1 MQTYILPVRSDIIR
15 EIGKRGIKEFKKD
28 ENGTVKKGKNENG
41 SSSPFGWGTVDDTIP
56 IHKKDLKDVRRNLNS
71 IIAQIMPTHKEPF
84 KLPTGKRER
93 EVEISLK
100 EAEQPKKIK
109 VPSLLAQWHEECAK
123 SYESGALGFIP
134 ECFHN
139 GGLPKMEE
147 MVHTNIGQTLLNFC
161 EFIKK
166 KFF

>member
-1 MQTYILPVRSDIIR
+1 MNTYILPVRSDIIR

-28 ENGTVKKGKNENG
+28 ENGDVKKDKNKNG

-56 IHKKDLKDVRRNLNS
+56 IHKKDLKDVRRNLAS
-71 IIAQIMPTHKEPF
+71 IIGQIASNFEKPPQ

-93 EVEISLK
+93 PVEIV
-100 EAEQPKKIK
+100 EQIEVKKIK
-109 VPSLLAQWHEECAK
+109 VPLLLQMWHDECAK

-139 GGLPKMEE
+139 GGMPNMDE
-147 MVHTNIGQTLLNFC
+147 MVQTNVGQTLLNFC
-161 EFIKK
+161 EFIKRRV
-166 KFF
+166 F